1 MAQADVNAVAD
12 ALVRRRRGPSARRCL
27 RNRLREAGATGLVIN
42 TRGVGYRLRD
52 RPDLAALPALGP
64 ASKVA

>member
-1 MAQADVNAVAD
+1 MRPGPGLIVNS
-12 ALVRRRRGPSARRCL
+12 RGISYGPS
-27 RNRLREAGATGLVIN
+27 
-42 TRGVGYRLRD
+42 D